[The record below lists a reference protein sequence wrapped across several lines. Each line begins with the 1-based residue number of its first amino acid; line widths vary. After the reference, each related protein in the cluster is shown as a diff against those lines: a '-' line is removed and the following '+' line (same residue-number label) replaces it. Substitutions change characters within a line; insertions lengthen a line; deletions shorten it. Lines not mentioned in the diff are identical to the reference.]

1 MHRTEDVLS
10 TLGMV
15 RQHKLDV
22 RTVTMGIDLHPC
34 ASPDLKTLCGRI
46 RERLL
51 RYAGRLRAVCR
62 EVEGRYGIPIV
73 NRRIAVS
80 PIASVAAAHSAEGY
94 LAVAS
99 TLDAVAAEV
108 EVDLVGG
115 FSALV
120 QKGWTE
126 GDRRLIETL
135 PEVLSTTKRVCASV
149 NVGTT
154 AAGIN
159 MDAIHALG
167 RVLVDTA
174 HRTRDHDGFG
184 CAKLV
189 IFANAPTDN
198 PFMAGAFHGAGE
210 PDCVIN
216 IGVSGPGVVKAAV
229 EDLVNHSPTNP
240 TLGEIAEVIK
250 STAFRVTRVGE
261 LIGREVAS
269 RLNVAFGIVD
279 LSLAPTPQV
288 GDSVGEILQAMGV
301 VRLGAPGSTAA
312 LALLND
318 AVKKG
323 GSFASSSVGG
333 LSGAFVAVSEDSAL
347 AAAVERGD
355 LTLAKLEAMTAV
367 CSVGLDMIAVPGDTD
382 AETLAA
388 LIADEVAIGVI
399 NHKTTAVR
407 VIPVPG
413 KVAGDRAVFGGLF
426 GEMIILPIH
435 AAGGSSAFVHHG
447 GRIPAPLSS
456 LRN

>member
-1 MHRTEDVLS
+1 MYRTEDVLS

-22 RTVTMGIDLHPC
+22 RTVTMGLDLQPC
-34 ASPDLKTLCGRI
+34 ASPDLTVLCGMI
-46 RERLL
+46 RARVLHFASRLK
-51 RYAGRLRAVCR
+51 AVCR

-80 PIASVAAAHSAEGY
+80 PIASVASAQTAEGY
-94 LAVAS
+94 LAVAR
-99 TLDAVAAEV
+99 TLDAVAEEV
-108 EVDLVGG
+108 GVDLVGG
-115 FSALV
+115 FSAMV
-120 QKGWTE
+120 QKGWTA
-126 GDRRLIETL
+126 GDRRLIEVM
-135 PEVLSTTKRVCASV
+135 PEVFSTTKRVCGSV
-149 NVGTT
+149 NVGST

-159 MDAIHALG
+159 MDAIAALG
-167 RVLVDTA
+167 HILLATA
-174 HRTRDHDGFG
+174 ERTRDHDGFG

-189 IFANAPTDN
+189 IFGNAVADN
-198 PFMAGAFHGAGE
+198 PFMAGAFHGIGE

-229 EDLVNHSPTNP
+229 QDLVERSSTNP
-240 TLGEIAEVIK
+240 TLGEIAEIIK

-269 RLNVAFGIVD
+269 RLGVAFGIVD
-279 LSLAPTPQV
+279 LSLAPTPQT

-301 VRLGAPGSTAA
+301 QKLGGPGSTAA

-333 LSGAFVAVSEDSAL
+333 LSGAFVAVSEDKAL
-347 AAAVERGD
+347 ADAVEAGD

-367 CSVGLDMIAVPGDTD
+367 CSVGLDMIAIPGDTD
-382 AETLAA
+382 AATISA

-399 NHKTTAVR
+399 NHKTTATR
-407 VIPVPG
+407 LIPVPG
-413 KVAGDRAVFGGLF
+413 KKAGDRAVFGGLF
-426 GEMIILPIH
+426 GEMIILPVH
-435 AAGGSSAFVHHG
+435 AAGGSARFVAHG